1 MKYIIEVTGV
11 PLQEELR
18 DKVADYY
25 EKEGK
30 GRVAKRIREK
40 GVF

>member
-1 MKYIIEVTGV
+1 MKYIIEATGV

-30 GRVAKRIREK
+30 GRIAKNIREK
-40 GVF
+40 GLV